1 MGVDVE
7 ISGPQVCESRVK
19 VAPAPAP
26 MLNAYKATISKSQRS
41 SCEEVEMFATN
52 SEMSAKTW
60 ATMPPPTEGVREWL
74 KRVSELSV
82 SGKATSIP
90 TLAKRRRV
98 AVNVTPAPSIVTGR
112 SSKRPPG
119 L

>member
-1 MGVDVE
+1 M
-7 ISGPQVCESRVK
+7 SGPQVCESTVK

-26 MLNAYKATISKSQRS
+26 MLNAYKATMSKSHKT
-41 SCEEVEMFATN
+41 SCEVEMFAIN

-98 AVNVTPAPSIVTGR
+98 AVTVTPALSMVTGR

-119 L
+119 LLWSVSVV